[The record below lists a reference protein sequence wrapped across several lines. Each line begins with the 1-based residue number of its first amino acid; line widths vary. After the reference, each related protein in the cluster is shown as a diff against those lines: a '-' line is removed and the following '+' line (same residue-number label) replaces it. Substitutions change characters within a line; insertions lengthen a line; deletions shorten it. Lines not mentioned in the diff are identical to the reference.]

1 MDDYMNEKYVDKESI
16 YSYEN
21 SDIIITIFFA
31 ILDLFSI
38 VLFSLSLKPDNQNIN
53 NLKQILIKLFS
64 IDIIIRI
71 LYTRKYSTWSIY
83 KEISLNIMTSIQFY
97 LIISFLSSSLYNSK
111 EFKGKGKTFQLCGIF
126 FLITFSYEKLFYN
139 YSSTSFFSFLINKM
153 IVLIQSF
160 CILYCIYK
168 FYQDIQKNM
177 ENIRNKIVDEFK
189 SQNKIYL
196 FILGSPQSSFIL
208 FSIYYSLRIIATF
221 INNPIFL
228 IYANIGLNILK
239 ETSKYFIFFVFQ
251 AVICHLNQIR
261 FKSDEEERNK
271 AQSDEIEKLNLNL

>member
-1 MDDYMNEKYVDKESI
+1 MNDNYVDKESI

-31 ILDLFSI
+31 VLDFISI
-38 VLFSLSLKPDNQNIN
+38 IIFSLNLKSDNKNIN

-97 LIISFLSSSLYNSK
+97 LIISFLSLTLYSSK
-111 EFKGKGKTFQLCGIF
+111 ELKDKGKILQLCGVF
-126 FLITFSYEKLFYN
+126 FLITFSYEKLFYCF
-139 YSSTSFFSFLINKM
+139 SSTSFFSFLINKM
-153 IVLIQSF
+153 IILIQSF

-168 FYQDIQKNM
+168 FYKDLQKNM
-177 ENIRNKIVDEFK
+177 EIIRNKIADEFK
-189 SQNKIYL
+189 KNNKIYL
-196 FILGSPQSSFIL
+196 FILGSPQSGFIL
-208 FSIYYSLRIIATF
+208 FSIYYSLRIISTF

-239 ETSKYFIFFVFQ
+239 ETSKYFIFFVCQ
-251 AVICHLNQIR
+251 AVIWHLNQIG
-261 FKSDEEERNK
+261 FKNEEEECNK
-271 AQSDEIEKLNLNL
+271 IQSDEIEKLKI

>member
-1 MDDYMNEKYVDKESI
+1 MEDYMNEKYLDKESI
-16 YSYEN
+16 YSYES

-31 ILDLFSI
+31 ILDLISI
-38 VLFSLSLKPDNQNIN
+38 VTFSLNLKTDNKNIN

-97 LIISFLSSSLYNSK
+97 LIISFLSLTLYSSK
-111 EFKGKGKTFQLCGIF
+111 ELKDKGKILQLCGVF
-126 FLITFSYEKLFYN
+126 FLITFSYEKLL
-139 YSSTSFFSFLINKM
+139 YSLSSSSLFSFLINKM
-153 IVLIQSF
+153 IALIQSF

-168 FYQDIQKNM
+168 FYKDIKKNM
-177 ENIRNKIVDEFK
+177 EIIRNKIVDEFK
-189 SQNKIYL
+189 KNNKIGL
-196 FILGSPQSSFIL
+196 LILGSPQSSFIL
-208 FSIYYSLRIIATF
+208 FSIYYALRIISTF

-239 ETSKYFIFFVFQ
+239 ETSKYFIFFVCQ
-251 AVICHLNQIR
+251 AVIWHLNQIG
-261 FKSDEEERNK
+261 FKNEEEECNK
-271 AQSDEIEKLNLNL
+271 IQSDEIEKLKI